1 MVKAAGVPPAEE
13 REAAGDLEL
22 VEVLGVRKRFA
33 ALLWVWAFRQVAESR
48 HASPEYHC
56 EHQGV
61 CGFAVQPR
69 YKIDLERAGAILPQI
84 PSVFA
89 PSCCLVGL

>member
-33 ALLWVWAFRQVAESR
+33 ALLWVWAFRQVADSR
-48 HASPEYHC
+48 HDSPEYLF
-56 EHQGV
+56 EHQAV
-61 CGFAVQPR
+61 CGVASQSRHMLNF
-69 YKIDLERAGAILPQI
+69 ERVWAILPQI